1 MMIGLIA
8 QRSAIGNGLR
18 FERPAHWFGAEL
30 PCRIRPMRGPLHIDD
45 DCETVVKPLKGV
57 TAVGKMVFRITI
69 WSNSEI
75 DWRSLPQ
82 IESSG
87 PPRPGPETCQIEGPG
102 GHWDESEAPISQKVY
117 QKEGWVV
124 SGRAREQKPKS
135 LKAQESFFF
144 SFPFLLSV
152 LTKPVF
158 SP

>member
-1 MMIGLIA
+1 MTIRLIA

-30 PCRIRPMRGPLHIDD
+30 PGRIRPIRGPLHIDD

-87 PPRPGPETCQIEGPG
+87 PPIPDPERFQAEGPG
-102 GHWDESEAPISQKVY
+102 DHCDESEAPISQKVY
-117 QKEGWVV
+117 QKGGWVG
-124 SGRAREQKPKS
+124 SRQAKETRS
-135 LKAQESFFF
+135 RTLKR
-144 SFPFLLSV
+144 
-152 LTKPVF
+152 
-158 SP
+158 

>member
-1 MMIGLIA
+1 MTIRLIA

-30 PCRIRPMRGPLHIDD
+30 PGRIRPIRGPLHIDD

-87 PPRPGPETCQIEGPG
+87 PPIPDPERFQAEGPG
-102 GHWDESEAPISQKVY
+102 DHCDESEAPISQKVY
-117 QKEGWVV
+117 QKGGWVG
-124 SGRAREQKPKS
+124 SRQAKGTRPRT
-135 LKAQESFFF
+135 LKR
-144 SFPFLLSV
+144 
-152 LTKPVF
+152 
-158 SP
+158 